1 MPGGNGVRPHHDCPN
16 TEAISRLELR
26 DLVRE
31 RDTAAMLAAIREM
44 REHFDAVLAEF
55 RAENQRLVA
64 TAIQIV
70 EATRARTNKRKA

>member
-1 MPGGNGVRPHHDCPN
+1 
-16 TEAISRLELR
+16 
-26 DLVRE
+26 
-31 RDTAAMLAAIREM
+31 
-44 REHFDAVLAEF
+44 VLAEF